1 MKSLRFAPVAVFAL
15 LAPVAA
21 QGSILPYL
29 PKDTMLAFA
38 APDLPMSIGDFAKMP
53 LAKMWAE
60 EEVQNFLADVKEMAA
75 KQYAEGLAQA
85 KQMHKQGA
93 LPVDPDD
100 LLKLRLNG
108 GAFAMT
114 RLEFK
119 MGDFG
124 PSPKIGI
131 VAHLDFGES
140 APVWNKLIMTGLGM
154 LEERAKDKI
163 VRSESSIGDVKV
175 MSFMPPAESG
185 VQMGLNLA
193 MVGNGL
199 VLCTLADDMKEIVAA
214 MNAKTPMLGATN
226 LYLATAKHVTTA
238 GAECEMFLRPEPMI
252 DFALSIVRMGIE
264 QGEMDGVDM
273 EGVVRAVDAMGLRN
287 LGAMSMASSY
297 VDGKCVS
304 RTYSSTGKPDPT
316 VSVKTI
322 DTSFLK
328 WVPKDAVSFGAG
340 SMNLISFYDTLVKGL
355 QAYNPEFAKQTLGQL
370 SKLEEQLGFKVRDD
384 FFGSLGDHYIQWSM
398 PMGSITS
405 PPEAAFLMKVNNE
418 DKLVMVLKNLAKL
431 TNGMVEIE
439 EGEKRGVKAYQVRV
453 NYDPGQGMGM
463 NPFDMIQPT
472 FAFKGGYMVVG
483 FTASDVKR
491 VFQRMDRE
499 DDPKGDIRSNKEF
512 AAVAGSIPAGVDSL
526 SFTDWKSNFE
536 SLYQIGT
543 GLLAFVPMGEDIPI
557 DMSLLPDSGTL
568 SKHLYASVGYTK
580 TDALGSESVT
590 VSPFGPEVGML
601 FGAALVAGF
610 SAFGVMRTRGF

>member
-29 PKDTMLAFA
+29 PKDTMFAFA
-38 APDLPMSIGDFAKMP
+38 APDLASSMADFAKMP

-60 EEVQNFLADVKEMAA
+60 EEVQNFLADVKEMVA
-75 KQYAEGLAQA
+75 KQYAEGLQKA
-85 KQMHKQGA
+85 KEMHKQGA

-100 LLKLRLNG
+100 LMKLRLNG

-124 PSPKIGI
+124 PAPKIGM
-131 VAHLDFGES
+131 VAHFDFGDS
-140 APVWNKLIMTGLGM
+140 APVWNKLILTGLGM
-154 LEERAKDKI
+154 LEAKAKNDVVK
-163 VRSESSIGDVKV
+163 SETSIGDVKV
-175 MSFMPPAESG
+175 MSYMPPAESG
-185 VQMGLNLA
+185 VEMGLNLA
-193 MVGNGL
+193 MVGSGL
-199 VLCTLADDMKEIVAA
+199 VVCTLADDMKEIVAA

-226 LYLATAKHVTTA
+226 LYLATAKQVTTP
-238 GAECEMFLRPEPMI
+238 GAECEMFVRPEPVI
-252 DFALSIVRMGIE
+252 DFALSIVRTGIE
-264 QGEMDGVDM
+264 QGEIDGVDM
-273 EGVVRAVDAMGLRN
+273 DGVLRAVDAMGLRN
-287 LGAMSMASSY
+287 LGAMAMASSY
-297 VDGKCVS
+297 VDGNCVS
-304 RTYSSTGKPDPT
+304 RSYSSTGKPDPT
-316 VSVKTI
+316 VTSKTI
-322 DTSFLK
+322 DTSFFK
-328 WVPKDAVSFGAG
+328 WVPKDAVSFGG
-340 SMNLISFYDTLVKGL
+340 GTMNLISFYDTLVKGL
-355 QAYNPEFAKQTLGQL
+355 QAYDPEIAKQLLGQL
-370 SKLEEQLGFKVRDD
+370 AKMEEQLGFKVRDD

-405 PPEAAFLMKVNNE
+405 PPESAFLLKVTNE
-418 DKLVMVLKNLAKL
+418 DKLVNVLKNLAKL
-431 TNGMVEIE
+431 SNGLVEIE
-439 EGEKRGVKAYQVRV
+439 EGEKRGVKAYQVRI
-453 NYDPGQGMGM
+453 NFEPPQGMGM
-463 NPFDMIQPT
+463 NPFDMLQPT

-512 AAVAGSIPAGVDSL
+512 AAIAASIPAGVDSI

-543 GLLAFVPMGEDIPI
+543 GLLAFVPMGEDVPI

-568 SKHLYASVGYTK
+568 SKHLYASVSYSK
-580 TDALGSESVT
+580 TDAAGSESVT
-590 VSPFGPEVGML
+590 TSPFGPEVGL
-601 FGAALVAGF
+601 LIGAALVAGLG
-610 SAFGVMRTRGF
+610 AFGVMRSRGF